1 MLLITA
7 ISKPKRLDKFLP
19 DNLVGKIYYID
30 HYMYKKE
37 ELEKLLKEYNAT
49 SILTTEKDMVK
60 MKNFDLP
67 LSILHLHVD
76 INPNIKKQINEY
88 LVNFR

>member
-7 ISKPKRLDKFLP
+7 ISKPQRLDKYLP
-19 DNLVGKIYYID
+19 DNLVGKIYFAD
-30 HYMYKKE
+30 HHMYTKE
-37 ELEKLLKEYNAT
+37 ELQELMKNHHAT

-60 MKNFDLP
+60 MQKFNLP
-67 LSILHLHVD
+67 LSILHLEVT
-76 INPNIKKQINEY
+76 INKQIKDQINEY